1 MKKPKRIDDV
11 LVIATMS
18 IASSTAT
25 LLIFNDGFSQKE
37 DPKKL
42 TKLGKAV
49 FDILKR
55 SNDKEMIKQFKLI
68 TSNKA
73 KVLPYS
79 KESPPYQKIGDKIAE
94 TLFRTVTLVDIEL
107 IEDGLN
113 ELQLPLSETNP
124 VRSMKMDIGLFKKKL
139 LQGIEYDRTFKFPF
153 SKS

>member
-25 LLIFNDGFSQKE
+25 MLIFNDGFASKE

-68 TSNKA
+68 TDNKA

-79 KESPPYQKIGDKIAE
+79 KESPPYQQIGDKIAE
-94 TLFRTVTLVDIEL
+94 TLFRTATLVDIEL